1 MDLVAQPPRVASLGL
16 ISAITMRVPAHAGAT
31 AGHQSGLVLEACPR
45 AFFIDVCLQESWKW
59 LRHATGAGYA
69 RFELSISL
77 TMGDVRWER
86 TRAAQPAGKARK
98 YPIDGLVAA
107 HPGAARRGQ
116 AEMLCFWYTQVTQSN
131 E

>member
-1 MDLVAQPPRVASLGL
+1 MPEPLPGTRAVLSL
-16 ISAITMRVPAHAGAT
+16 RPAP
-31 AGHQSGLVLEACPR
+31 VL
-45 AFFIDVCLQESWKW
+45 FFIDVCFQESWKW

-69 RFELSISL
+69 RFELSVSL
-77 TMGDVRWER
+77 SMGEVRWER
-86 TRAAQPAGKARK
+86 TQAAQPAGTARK